1 MNKARHIYEG
11 HFIIRDSLIESVVG
25 DQVQSKLAC
34 ANLLLPSCFPGYQ
47 RYFCY
52 GFKMQKK
59 KKINEKKLNAKE
71 TS

>member
-34 ANLLLPSCFPGYQ
+34 ANLLFGCPHASRDTKGIFVMGLK
-47 RYFCY
+47 
-52 GFKMQKK
+52 FKRKK
-59 KKINEKKLNAKE
+59 K
-71 TS
+71 